1 MIIEAVAHLNLNEY
15 FMSKKLKEVSN
26 LDIYQNKSTLKYLV
40 LTVSLIIG
48 TASIYYTNLLVD
60 DLKAREQEL
69 IQLYANTLEYA
80 ANENNSDNLI
90 FIFQEIIVA
99 NNTIPVISTDA
110 YGTPTL
116 DKNLEIPEDVS
127 PQKRMAILRQELKI
141 MKAEHEPIEITL
153 RYSNGEIYDYQYVY
167 YKNSYILTQLQYY
180 PYVQL
185 TVIAVFG
192 IIAYIAFSYSKTS
205 EQNRVWVGL
214 AKETAHQLGTPL
226 SSLMAWIEY
235 FKAEPAINDLGITEE
250 LAKDVRKLE
259 MITARFSNIGSVPIL
274 KEERLYEVVS
284 NTINYLQPRISTKVL
299 FTVNEVTPGT
309 VAKINKPLFDWV
321 IENLCKNAVDAMSGI
336 GKIDIR
342 IIKGNEGKVFID
354 ISDNGKGMS
363 KANLKKVFNPG
374 FTTKKRGWGLGLTLV
389 KRIIENYHKGKILV
403 KSSVVDEGTTFRI
416 ILKA

>member
-1 MIIEAVAHLNLNEY
+1 MTKNLR
-15 FMSKKLKEVSN
+15 EVN
-26 LDIYQNKSTLKYLV
+26 TLDIYQNKSTLKYLV
-40 LTVSLIIG
+40 LIFSLIIG

-99 NNTIPVISTDA
+99 NNSIPVISTDA
-110 YGTPTL
+110 YGNPTL
-116 DKNLEIPEDVS
+116 DKNLDIPEDVS
-127 PQKRMAILRQELKI
+127 PQKRMALLRQELRT

-167 YKNSYILTQLQYY
+167 YKNSYLLTQLQYY

-185 TVIAVFG
+185 TVIAVFA

-235 FKAEPAINDLGITEE
+235 FKSEPRLQELGITEE
-250 LAKDVRKLE
+250 LGKDVKKLE
-259 MITARFSNIGSVPIL
+259 MITARFSNIGSVPVL
-274 KEERLYEVVS
+274 KEENLYEAIS
-284 NTINYLQPRISTKVL
+284 ATISYLQPRISTKVKFNL
-299 FTVNEVTPGT
+299 TEISPNT

-336 GKIDIR
+336 GQIDIK
-342 IIKGNEGKVFID
+342 IIKGSEGRVFID
-354 ISDNGKGMS
+354 IADNGKGMS
-363 KANLKKVFNPG
+363 KTNMKNVFNPG

-389 KRIIENYHKGKILV
+389 KRIVENYHKGKIMV

-416 ILKA
+416 ILKG

>member
-1 MIIEAVAHLNLNEY
+1 
-15 FMSKKLKEVSN
+15 MSKKLQEVN
-26 LDIYQNKSTLKYLV
+26 TLDIYQNRSTLKYFV

-48 TASIYYTNLLVD
+48 TSSVYYTNLLVE
-60 DLKAREQEL
+60 DLKSREKEL
-69 IQLYANTLEYA
+69 IQLYAKTLEYA

-90 FIFQEIIVA
+90 FLFQEIIVA

-116 DKNLEIPEDVS
+116 NKNLDIPEDVS
-127 PQKRMAILRQELKI
+127 PQKRMAILRQELRT
-141 MKAEHEPIEITL
+141 MKEEHEPIEITL
-153 RYSNGEIYDYQYVY
+153 RNSNGEVYDYQYVY

-180 PYVQL
+180 PFVQL

-192 IIAYIAFSYSKTS
+192 IIAFIAFSYSKTA

-226 SSLMAWIEY
+226 SSLMAWVEY
-235 FKAEPAINDLGITEE
+235 FKSEPKINELGITEE
-250 LAKDVRKLE
+250 LAKDVKKLE
-259 MITARFSNIGSVPIL
+259 LITARFSNIGSVPIL
-274 KEERLYEVVS
+274 KEEKLYDVIS
-284 NTINYLQPRISTKVL
+284 TTINYLQPRISTKVL
-299 FTVNEVTPGT
+299 FKVTEISPGT
-309 VAKINKPLFDWV
+309 TAKINKPLFDWV

-336 GKIDIR
+336 GKIDIK

-363 KANLKKVFNPG
+363 KNNLKKVFNPG

-389 KRIIENYHKGKILV
+389 KRIIDNYHKGKIIV

>member
-1 MIIEAVAHLNLNEY
+1 MAKN
-15 FMSKKLKEVSN
+15 LKEVN
-26 LDIYQNKSTLKYLV
+26 TLDIYQNKSTLKYLV
-40 LTVSLIIG
+40 LIFSLIIG

-99 NNTIPVISTDA
+99 NNSIPVISTDA
-110 YGTPTL
+110 YGNPTL
-116 DKNLEIPEDVS
+116 DKNLDIPEDVS
-127 PQKRMAILRQELKI
+127 PQKRMALLRQELRT

-167 YKNSYILTQLQYY
+167 YKNSYLLTQLQYY

-185 TVIAVFG
+185 TVIAVFA

-235 FKAEPAINDLGITEE
+235 FKSEPRLQELGITEE
-250 LAKDVRKLE
+250 LGKDVKKLE
-259 MITARFSNIGSVPIL
+259 MITARFSNIGSVPVL
-274 KEERLYEVVS
+274 KEENLYEVIS
-284 NTINYLQPRISTKVL
+284 TTINYLQPRISTKVKFNL
-299 FTVNEVTPGT
+299 TEISPNTI
-309 VAKINKPLFDWV
+309 AKINKPLFDWV

-336 GKIDIR
+336 GQIDIR
-342 IIKGNEGKVFID
+342 IIKGSEGRVFVD
-354 ISDNGKGMS
+354 IADNGKGMS
-363 KANLKKVFNPG
+363 KANMKNVFNPG

-389 KRIIENYHKGKILV
+389 KRIVENYHKGKIMV

-416 ILKA
+416 ILKG

>member
-1 MIIEAVAHLNLNEY
+1 
-15 FMSKKLKEVSN
+15 MSKKLKEVST

-40 LTVSLIIG
+40 LAVSLIIG

-116 DKNLEIPEDVS
+116 DKNLDIPKDVS

-141 MKAEHEPIEITL
+141 MKAEHKPIEITL

-180 PYVQL
+180 PYIQL

-192 IIAYIAFSYSKTS
+192 IIAYIAFSYSKTA

-274 KEERLYEVVS
+274 KEEPLYEVVS
-284 NTINYLQPRISTKVL
+284 STINYLQPRISTKVL
-299 FTVNEVTPGT
+299 FTVNEVSPGT

-342 IIKGNEGKVFID
+342 IIKGSEGRVFID

-416 ILKA
+416 ILKD